1 LKEVKHMK
9 TFFKKVD
16 TRSREAMTAFL
27 SGHFRYNTMN
37 SWNRCT
43 SYANCVKVHRLD
55 LTREQL
61 DKAWAMLDMTE
72 VFDAIHS
79 ILQDWAAERE
89 WRWQVGF
96 NGRSGGYLVLYQ
108 GGMDYKNVKTAQCDV
123 CSKLTWHKENVPC
136 TTKGCD
142 GTLTVLEKPRPQIV
156 TYPGRGLDQGEDFDE
171 WSMDS
176 LRDRVKLVQEFDQLC
191 DDVVAEF
198 LRFCE
203 EYVVV
208 EKDIMVPKT
217 VKVLEP
223 EPSVV

>member
-1 LKEVKHMK
+1 MK
-9 TFFKKVD
+9 TFCMKVD
-16 TRSREAMTAFL
+16 MRSREAMVAFL
-27 SGHFRYNTMN
+27 DGHFRYDTMN
-37 SWNRCT
+37 SWNRAT

-55 LTREQL
+55 LTREQME
-61 DKAWAMLDMTE
+61 KAWAMLDMAE
-72 VFDAIHS
+72 VFDAIHG
-79 ILQDWAAERE
+79 IIHEWAAERE

-108 GGMDYKNVKTAQCDV
+108 GGMDYKNAKTAQCDT
-123 CSKLTWHKENVPC
+123 CGKLTWHKEDVPC
-136 TTKGCD
+136 TSKGCP
-142 GTLTVLEKPRPQIV
+142 GTLTVLEQPRPQIV
-156 TYPGRGLDQGEDFDE
+156 TYPGRGLDQSEDFEE

-176 LRDRVKLVQEFDQLC
+176 LRERVKLVQEFDRLC

-198 LRFCE
+198 VRYCE

-223 EPSVV
+223 EPSVA